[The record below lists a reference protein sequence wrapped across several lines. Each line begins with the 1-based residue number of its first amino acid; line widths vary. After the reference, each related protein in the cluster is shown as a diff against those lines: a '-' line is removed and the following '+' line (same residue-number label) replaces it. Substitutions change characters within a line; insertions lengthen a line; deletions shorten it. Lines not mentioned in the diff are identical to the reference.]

1 MRFRQ
6 VNIEIDPLPWGG
18 DFELFVL
25 AAGEMHYTST
35 RFAGQTSF
43 RVGESKV
50 HAQTE
55 FGFPWSADREHAA
68 AALSQCRRGTNE
80 ISQRINTSA
89 IEPANTVKFLEVSMN
104 AKRLVLAGLALVSTL
119 ALSTTEIAAQPSTV
133 GSGKI
138 KHVLL
143 LSIDG
148 MHEVDFY
155 NCAHGL
161 SGVNGGNPYCPNM
174 AGLSQTAINYVNTTS
189 SKPSDSFPGMAALAS
204 GGTPKST
211 GLYYDVAYDRSLDA
225 PAETTG
231 TGLAAGRCVPYAS
244 PFGTTTDNDQGIDID
259 DTKLNGG
266 APGAGLTEGGIAS
279 IDPKKLERD
288 PQNGCAP
295 VFPWN
300 FIRVNTAFGV
310 IHAAGGYT
318 AWIDKHPSYSFV
330 GGPGGKGLDDY
341 YSPEV
346 NSAVVPLPGVKTLEG
361 ASCDPVRDPVGVSAW
376 NASFKNIQCYDAIK
390 VYALLNEIAGKTH
403 SGAPAAVP
411 AVFGMNF
418 QSVYVGESVNEAGVA
433 VGGYKNA
440 AAVPGAELLGE
451 IEYVDTA
458 IGEIVN
464 ALKTSGI
471 YNTTLL
477 IITAKHGESPID
489 PTRYVADG
497 TDSPATL
504 LGDLIPY
511 SESPLNTTGI
521 GATEDDVSVLW
532 LKKGASVEAAVQ
544 LLETDATEIG
554 LGEILYGPTLTPNY
568 NLGGLEPGQDPRSPD
583 IIVTPN
589 IGVTYSN
596 STSMIGDHGGFAHD
610 DTNVILLLAN
620 PGFTAQTV
628 SAETATIQVAPT
640 ILKALGLNPA
650 ALQAVQMEGTPVLA
664 EVASQLAK

>member
-1 MRFRQ
+1 MR
-6 VNIEIDPLPWGG
+6 
-18 DFELFVL
+18 
-25 AAGEMHYTST
+25 
-35 RFAGQTSF
+35 
-43 RVGESKV
+43 
-50 HAQTE
+50 
-55 FGFPWSADREHAA
+55 
-68 AALSQCRRGTNE
+68 
-80 ISQRINTSA
+80 
-89 IEPANTVKFLEVSMN
+89 
-104 AKRLVLAGLALVSTL
+104 AKKLVLAGVALVSLL
-119 ALSTTEIAAQPSTV
+119 ALSTHRISAQTNAV

-148 MHEVDFY
+148 MHAVDFY
-155 NCAHGL
+155 NCTHGIA
-161 SGVNGGNPYCPNM
+161 GANGGEPYCPNM
-174 AGLSQTAINYVNTTS
+174 AALSQTGIEYVNAVS

-211 GLYYDVAYDRSLDA
+211 GLYYDVAYDRSLDP
-225 PAETTG
+225 PATTTG
-231 TGLAAGRCVPYAS
+231 TGLAGGRCTPYTT
-244 PFGTTTDNDQGIDID
+244 PTGTTTDNDQGIDID

-266 APGAGLTEGGIAS
+266 APGAGLTEGGTAS

-295 VFPWN
+295 VYPWN

-346 NSAVVPLPGVKTLEG
+346 NSTVVPLPGVKTLDG
-361 ASCDPVRDPVGVSAW
+361 APCDPIRDPVGVSAW
-376 NASFKNIQCYDAIK
+376 NASFENIQCYDAIK

-403 SGAPAAVP
+403 SGAPAVVP

-418 QSVYVGESVNEAGVA
+418 QSVYVGQSVNEAGVA
-433 VGGYKNA
+433 VGGYKDA
-440 AAVPGAELLGE
+440 AALPSAELLQE

-458 IGEIVN
+458 IGEIVS
-464 ALKTSGI
+464 ALKTAGI
-471 YNTTLL
+471 YKDTLI

-497 TDSPATL
+497 TNTPATL
-504 LGDLIPY
+504 LGPAIPY

-532 LKKGASVEAAVQ
+532 LKKGASVAAAVD
-544 LLETDATEIG
+544 LLETDAAKIG
-554 LGEILYGPTLTPNY
+554 LGEIYYGPTLALNY
-568 NLGGLEPGQDPRSPD
+568 NVGGLEPGEDPRSPD

-589 IGVTYSN
+589 VGVTYSS
-596 STSMIGDHGGFAHD
+596 STAMIGDHGGFVHD
-610 DTNVILLLAN
+610 DTNVMLLVAN
-620 PGFTAQTV
+620 PSFTPQTV
-628 SAETATIQVAPT
+628 SAEAQTIQVAPT
-640 ILKALGLNPA
+640 MVEVLGLNPT
-650 ALQAVQMEGTPVLA
+650 ALDAVKIEGTSALV
-664 EVASQLAK
+664 EVATQLAK